1 MSKFGSAMTF
11 GQFYENKA
19 LFSALKE
26 IKGSSLTIP
35 GQARDLGALLAAAK
49 YSGGMVPRHG
59 TPGYD
64 DTFEEGYARM
74 TFESMDE
81 DQISQLA
88 SDAVKLAEKK
98 EDVKDDADDKSDD
111 GEAGEQ

>member
-1 MSKFGSAMTF
+1 MSNFGSAMTF

-19 LFSALKE
+19 HFSALKK
-26 IKGSSLTIP
+26 IHGSSLTIP

-59 TPGYD
+59 TPAFD
-64 DTFEEGYARM
+64 ESLEEGIARM

-81 DQISQLA
+81 EQISQIACDAA
-88 SDAVKLAEKK
+88 SRAK
-98 EDVKDDADDKSDD
+98 EEKDDKDVDDANTDD
-111 GEAGEQ
+111 TEAGV

>member
-19 LFSALKE
+19 HFSALKE
-26 IKGSSLTIP
+26 IKGTSLTIP

-59 TPGYD
+59 TPD
-64 DTFEEGYARM
+64 FDESFEEGYARM
-74 TFESMDE
+74 TYESMDE
-81 DQISQLA
+81 EQISQIA
-88 SDAVKLAEKK
+88 SEAASRAEKK

-111 GEAGEQ
+111 NEAGVQ